1 MHAAIA
7 AQSYQTRVLTQ
18 LAPEQQGNTLPE
30 YWHRSA
36 TAIHAQQHSFEM
48 DFENTLLNIRFS

>member
-48 DFENTLLNIRFS
+48 DF